1 MSKAYDRVKCKFLL
15 KIMEM
20 MGFHSRWIRLIL
32 ECIISVSFSILVNGG
47 PRGHTIPSR
56 SLRKG
61 DPLPQYLFFLCSAWL
76 NSLVQHAVNVG
87 DIQGFSLC
95 RREPRISHL
104 FFADDSLLYCR
115 ATMGDIQA
123 IQSIL

>member
-56 SLRKG
+56 GLRQG
-61 DPLPQYLFFLCSAWL
+61 DPLSQYLFFLCSAGL

-95 RREPRISHL
+95 RRELRISHL
-104 FFADDSLLYCR
+104 FFVDDSLLYCR